1 MRRLNELFKIICAV
15 IMGVLLAV
23 KLKGM
28 GSPLWVY
35 LSISLSVFVLAYI
48 VNRLSFVM
56 DFLDE
61 VMNGIGLESGYFEI
75 LIKIVGISYL
85 CEFTSNICRES
96 GFLAVAGQIEIG
108 GKLTM
113 LVMSMPI
120 LLAIV
125 ETVTSVL

>member
-1 MRRLNELFKIICAV
+1 MGFLKIICAV
-15 IMGVLLAV
+15 IMGVLLAI

-28 GSPLWVY
+28 GSPLWIY
-35 LSISLSVFVLAYI
+35 LSMALSVFVLAYI
-48 VNRLSFVM
+48 LNRLGFLI
-56 DFLDE
+56 DFMDE
-61 VMNGIGLESGYFEI
+61 VMDGIGLESGYFEI

-125 ETVTSVL
+125 ETVISVL

>member
-1 MRRLNELFKIICAV
+1 MGFFQIICAV
-15 IMGVLLAV
+15 MVGVLLAV
-23 KLKGM
+23 KLKSI

-35 LSISLSVFVLAYI
+35 LSIALSVFVLFYI

-56 DFLDE
+56 DFLDG
-61 VMNGIGLESGYFEI
+61 VMGDIGLESGYFEI
-75 LIKIVGISYL
+75 LMKIVGISYL

-96 GFLAVAGQIEIG
+96 GFVSVASQIEIG

-113 LVMSMPI
+113 MVMSMPI

-125 ETVTSVL
+125 DTITSVL

>member
-1 MRRLNELFKIICAV
+1 MSFFKIICSV
-15 IMGVLLAV
+15 LVGVLLTI
-23 KLKGM
+23 KLKGI

-35 LSISLSVFVLAYI
+35 LSLSLSVFVLFYI
-48 VNRLSFVM
+48 MNRLNFVM

-61 VMNGIGLESGYFEI
+61 VMGDIGLESGYFEI
-75 LIKIVGISYL
+75 LLKIVGISYL
-85 CEFTSNICRES
+85 CEFASNLCKES
-96 GFLAVAGQIEIG
+96 GFLSVASQIEIG

-125 ETVTSVL
+125 DTITSVL

>member
-1 MRRLNELFKIICAV
+1 MSFFQIVCGVLI
-15 IMGVLLAV
+15 GVLLAI
-23 KLKGM
+23 KLKGL

-35 LSISLSVFVLAYI
+35 ISLGLSVFVLFYI

-56 DFLDE
+56 DFLDD
-61 VMNGIGLESGYFEI
+61 VMGDIGLESGYFEI

-85 CEFTSNICRES
+85 CEFASNLCKES
-96 GFLAVAGQIEIG
+96 GFLSVASPIEIG

-125 ETVTSVL
+125 ETITSIL